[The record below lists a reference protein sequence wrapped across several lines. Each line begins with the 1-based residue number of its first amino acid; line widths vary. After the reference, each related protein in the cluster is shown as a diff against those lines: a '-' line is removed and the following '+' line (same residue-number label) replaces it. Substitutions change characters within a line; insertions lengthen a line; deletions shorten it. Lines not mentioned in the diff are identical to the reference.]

1 MRPNTGE
8 GRYLELLHD
17 VMLNGAKSE
26 NRTDTATRKVF
37 GRFWACDDVID
48 DFPLLTTKRVH
59 FKSVVAELLWFL
71 SGSTNNNDL
80 RELGCTIWDE
90 WAAENGELGPVYGK
104 QWRKWHVKSEHFDGP
119 GGYDGHWSHTSI
131 DQIQRAYD
139 MLREDPNSRRMLVS
153 AWNVADL
160 DDMALMPCHYAF
172 QLQTQN
178 GEINMMVNMRSIDIF
193 LGMPFNIASYALLL
207 MMFAHVT
214 GYRAKRLCFSLGDLH
229 IYENHMEQGR
239 VQLTRNQL
247 DAPRVGLADE
257 IGSLFDFR
265 PEHIQL
271 RSYNPHSG
279 LKGKVAV

>member
-71 SGSTNNNDL
+71 SGSTNANDL
-80 RELGCTIWDE
+80 DATIWDE
-90 WAAENGELGPVYGK
+90 WADEKGELGPVYGK
-104 QWRKWHVKSEHFDGP
+104 QWRDWFISSTHCEGP
-119 GGYDGHWSHTSI
+119 GGYDGHTSRLAV
-131 DQIQRAYD
+131 DQIQQA
-139 MLREDPNSRRMLVS
+139 LNLLQTDPNSRRILVS
-153 AWNVADL
+153 AWNVSDL
-160 DDMALMPCHYAF
+160 HAMKLQPCHYAF
-172 QLQTQN
+172 QLQTCN
-178 GEINMMVNMRSIDIF
+178 GELNMLVNMRSIDIF

-239 VQLTRNQL
+239 VQLSRNQL